1 MLIGYAESQQKRGN
15 HAKEKPLAERALA
28 IQEKALP
35 PGHPDL
41 ADTLETL
48 AEIYAGR
55 GGVKR
60 LTDTLLG
67 RKLSVRSCL
76 PQSEKAEGD
85 HIVSVT

>member
-48 AEIYAGR
+48 AEIYAGL
-55 GGVKR
+55 GG
-60 LTDTLLG
+60 G
-67 RKLSVRSCL
+67 
-76 PQSEKAEGD
+76 
-85 HIVSVT
+85 